1 MQDGIS
7 DLHTVIIPI
16 SGPYL
21 ISLGGNILNNGG
33 KLILRRNRK
42 EHLLDGGRTDIV
54 DLNEDDELRVFAWA
68 GTKVIWD
75 FQSSVLTNKSAT
87 VPSIRVC
94 LT

>member
-68 GTKVIWD
+68 GTKVI
-75 FQSSVLTNKSAT
+75 QSSVLTNKT
-87 VPSIRVC
+87 VLSIR
-94 LT
+94 